1 MNQETINAG
10 LGLLGRV
17 LLVAIFLPEA
27 WVKLR
32 AYDAVAEYM
41 EQYGVS
47 GALLPVV
54 IGLEI
59 AAPLMII
66 VGWWTRSAALALA
79 GFSILTATFFHADF
93 TDSNQQHHFWKNL
106 AMAGGFLV
114 LAANG
119 AGAWS
124 LDGMRQRT
132 QQSSESARGR

>member
-1 MNQETINAG
+1 MNQETITAG
-10 LGLLGRV
+10 LGLAGRV

-41 EQYGVS
+41 EQYGVV
-47 GALLPVV
+47 GGLLPVV
-54 IGLEI
+54 IALEI

-66 VGWWTRSAALALA
+66 VGWRTRWAALALA
-79 GFSILTATFFHADF
+79 GFSILTAAFFHADF

-119 AGAWS
+119 AGPWS
-124 LDGMRQRT
+124 LDGLRQRT
-132 QQSSESARGR
+132 PRSSNG

>member
-10 LGLLGRV
+10 LGLVGRV

-32 AYDAVAEYM
+32 AYGAVAEYM
-41 EQYGVS
+41 EQYGVA
-47 GALLPVV
+47 GGLLPVV
-54 IGLEI
+54 IALEI

-66 VGWWTRSAALALA
+66 VGWWTRWAALALA
-79 GFSILTATFFHADF
+79 GFSILTAAFFHSDF

-106 AMAGGFLV
+106 AIAGGFLV

-124 LDGMRQRT
+124 LDGIRQRT
-132 QQSSESARGR
+132 QRWSDGLRRR